1 VWVKHPNFAQITR
14 LTFSL
19 IFHRYICN
27 KIDAHKLR
35 PTRRGGSQI
44 YCPRGSIRRGHDLSK
59 HAAGNNYYPRPDRGA
74 QPTID
79 TGRRRRRTSAVDL
92 PHARLAPIAIKKPRG
107 NQLFTVHSPV
117 TPAPPPSRWVRRV
130 RDTQQ

>member
-1 VWVKHPNFAQITR
+1 MGQTPKFRPNHAPHFFPN
-14 LTFSL
+14 LSP
-19 IFHRYICN
+19 ICN

-79 TGRRRRRTSAVDL
+79 TGRRRRTSAVDL
-92 PHARLAPIAIKKPRG
+92 PHARLAPIAMKNRAEINYLLYTHP
-107 NQLFTVHSPV
+107 LH
-117 TPAPPPSRWVRRV
+117 PPPSRWVRRV